1 MTAPFTD
8 NGVTEKQY
16 SDPQRV
22 TLDTEIR
29 LNLIGPTWL
38 TGPGKVFVYAGANV
52 LAPSDWAVDGH
63 KSTLGIGGDVLLVA
77 CLFNDTPIPANTP
90 ASGSSAQRSLDFWPA
105 VSSSL
110 SSLYL
115 SISIHL
121 TKLPNYLA

>member
-1 MTAPFTD
+1 VTAPFTD

-77 CLFNDTPIPANTP
+77 LSVQRHADSSQYASFRIQRPEIAGFLARGQQLSVVTLLIDINT
-90 ASGSSAQRSLDFWPA
+90 L
-105 VSSSL
+105 
-110 SSLYL
+110 
-115 SISIHL
+115 
-121 TKLPNYLA
+121 N